1 MQAQARGAESL
12 GSWRVGLSPSLIQQQ
27 ASARASEMI
36 ADHRHKTNQ
45 GCKQLQSRVLSLR
58 SDVNQ
63 LKREATS
70 LIQGEGKRMRHD
82 FERVVDTVARSA
94 TAIANHDQEKKIS
107 DIWRRNSQLTEVNHL
122 TCQCIFLCALHHAV
136 LQDVTM
142 MTTQLTEQ
150 RRKREAAEAQAKQLG
165 QAARAAKAS
174 IAPLK
179 AVQKESQKQL
189 SEMKADVRQ
198 VCDSVLQGIAGLPP
212 PPELADSASQTAQ
225 PENCERGSQTATA
238 TADAGSQTAGAA
250 DVELPAAGDFV
261 SAFSSADGPMI
272 GRLLQVLPQAC
283 AGTGEELA
291 YVQLYERAPRDSPA
305 SRGPQ
310 EYWRHSLNNNRILP
324 RGSLRRIHMRQGFGG
339 LVMTTKNRGD
349 HSSERRDSWTVSS
362 SPVVSLT

>member
-82 FERVVDTVARSA
+82 FERVVDTVAGVVQ
-94 TAIANHDQEKKIS
+94 TITKHDQEKKIS
-107 DIWRRNSQLTEVNHL
+107 DIWRRNSQLTE
-122 TCQCIFLCALHHAV
+122 
-136 LQDVTM
+136 DVTM

-179 AVQKESQKQL
+179 AVQKETQKQL

-212 PPELADSASQTAQ
+212 QPELADSASQTAQ

-238 TADAGSQTAGAA
+238 TAEAGSQTAGAA

-261 SAFSSADGPMI
+261 SAFSSEDGPMI

-339 LVMTTKNRGD
+339 LVMSNNRGD
-349 HSSERRDSWTVSS
+349 HSSERRNSWTVSS